1 VGSWT
6 ICPILLTREW
16 HRGLQLKRRNNQK
29 IAIVREKLMQQ
40 IQEIEL
46 ISSIIGSA
54 YEAILREDSW
64 MAVLSNLTQLA
75 KADSGSYVL
84 INESAPKIV
93 QSQNLD
99 PSVLESYNKEFAA
112 FDPFHGDIMR
122 HSNKN
127 VVHDRS
133 EVDKDFI
140 QNSVWFQEFYR
151 LHRIH
156 SIIALPLHNETG
168 LAGSFNIQRVAGR
181 DNFSEHEIRLINC
194 LAPHFNRAHQIM
206 GKIKMMRHEVMHEKM
221 ALETI
226 TTPILLIDEK
236 SNIILAS
243 QAAQQII
250 RREPFLVLEKNRL
263 LAYRNSGSF
272 YFKFSNQP
280 IEKLINRG
288 ANRKPLRVISLPL
301 APDSEFNKAFQR
313 PLCMLILDDPE
324 IIPASL
330 SELLTELFKLTLSE
344 ARVCIALGSE
354 GLTPQE
360 CSDVFGV
367 SITTIRTQIRS
378 IYGKV
383 GVRRQADLVRL
394 ISLLHLTRSKT

>member
-1 VGSWT
+1 MPH
-6 ICPILLTREW
+6 IE
-16 HRGLQLKRRNNQK
+16 
-29 IAIVREKLMQQ
+29 
-40 IQEIEL
+40 EIEL
-46 ISSIIGSA
+46 ISSAIGSA

-64 MAVLSNLTQLA
+64 MDVLSNLTQLA
-75 KADSGSYVL
+75 GADSGSYVL
-84 INESAPKIV
+84 IDESAPQIV

-99 PSVLESYNKEFAA
+99 LSVLDSYNKDYSV
-112 FDPFHGDIMR
+112 FDPFHGEIMR
-122 HSNKN
+122 HSAKN

-133 EVDKDFI
+133 EVGTDFI
-140 QNSVWFQEFYR
+140 RNSVWFQEFYR

-206 GKIKMMRHEVMHEKM
+206 NKIKTMRHEVMHEKL
-221 ALETI
+221 ALDTV

-236 SNIILAS
+236 SNIVLAS
-243 QAAQQII
+243 PAAQKII
-250 RREPFLVLEKNRL
+250 RREPFLTLDKDRL
-263 LAYRNSGSF
+263 LASSNSSSF
-272 YFKFSNQP
+272 YFRFSNQAL
-280 IEKLINRG
+280 EKSFDRG
-288 ANRKPLRVISLPL
+288 ANRKPLRIILLPL

-313 PLCMLILDDPE
+313 PLCLLILDDPE

-330 SELLTELFKLTLSE
+330 NELLTALFNLTLSE
-344 ARVCIALGSE
+344 ARVGIALGSE

-367 SITTIRTQIRS
+367 SIATIRTQIRS
-378 IYGKV
+378 IYSKM

-394 ISLLHLTRSKT
+394 ISLLHLTHSKT